1 MTGLISGIVFIAIII
16 ALIIAVLNIV
26 LFFKIWGM
34 TNDIRELKIDHFD
47 NRMPED
53 IPQVRAY
60 VRENLLLGD
69 KDKVR
74 CVLIHEFLDS
84 INSRYNNVRTSYLN
98 TNDPVLNADITP
110 YVELLK
116 KQLTKLNLDIP
127 EQIISMKTFRDY
139 YEMLKD
145 EDFKLSK

>member
-1 MTGLISGIVFIAIII
+1 MAGLISIIVFIIV
-16 ALIIAVLNIV
+16 LIIAILNIV

-47 NRMPED
+47 TRMPED

-74 CVLIHEFLDS
+74 RVLIHEFLDS
-84 INSRYNNVRTSYLN
+84 INSRCNNVRTSYLS
-98 TNDPVLNADITP
+98 TTDSVLNTDITP
-110 YVELLK
+110 YVEQLK
-116 KQLTKLNLDIP
+116 KQLTKLNLEIP

-139 YEMLKD
+139 YEILKD
-145 EDFKLSK
+145 EDFHLTK

>member
-1 MTGLISGIVFIAIII
+1 MAGLISIIVFIIV
-16 ALIIAVLNIV
+16 LIIAILNIV

-47 NRMPED
+47 TRMPED
-53 IPQVRAY
+53 IPQIRAY

-74 CVLIHEFLDS
+74 RVLIHEFLDS
-84 INSRYNNVRTSYLN
+84 INSRCNNVRTSYLS
-98 TNDPVLNADITP
+98 TTDSVLNTDITP

-116 KQLTKLNLDIP
+116 KQLTKLNIEIP

-139 YEMLKD
+139 YEILKD
-145 EDFKLSK
+145 EDFHLTK